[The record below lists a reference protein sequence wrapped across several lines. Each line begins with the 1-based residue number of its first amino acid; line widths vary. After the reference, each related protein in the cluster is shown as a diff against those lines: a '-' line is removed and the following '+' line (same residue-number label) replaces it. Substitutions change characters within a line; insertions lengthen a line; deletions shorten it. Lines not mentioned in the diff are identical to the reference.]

1 MSIMIGVLLALLAAI
16 TSAFCVI
23 LVRRNSANSNSF
35 NMSLIITSV
44 GLIVLWPMAIIF
56 MRQETINLEGAL
68 LFAASGFLSPGIV
81 RLFYYK
87 GLRKLGASTNS
98 AVFSIYP
105 LYSALL
111 AIVILSEILT
121 GQNWI
126 GIILIVFGVM
136 ALQYCSPTNGC
147 KEREGLKSWIFPIIG
162 GITIAIGSVI
172 SKYALNLSNAPIFG
186 VAIAYTFSLLPY
198 GLILLTSRQTRI
210 GLNLK
215 QDLRLFWIA
224 GIGQAISWTFT
235 YAAFQFD
242 QVATVNPIISS
253 EPIFVVIFGYF
264 LLRNIETVSKKV
276 AASIIITVLGVALVV
291 L

>member
-1 MSIMIGVLLALLAAI
+1 MIGVLLALLAAI
-16 TSAFCVI
+16 TSAFCVV

-44 GLIVLWPMAIIF
+44 GLIVLWPMAISF
-56 MRQETINLEGAL
+56 MGQETINLEGTL
-68 LFAASGFLSPGIV
+68 LFAVSGFLSPGIV

-111 AIVILSEILT
+111 AIVILSETLT

-126 GIILIVFGVM
+126 GIILIVCGVI
-136 ALQYCSPTNGC
+136 ALQYCSPAKGC
-147 KEREGLKSWIFPIIG
+147 KERDGLRNWIFPITG
-162 GITIAIGSVI
+162 GITIAIGSII

-198 GLILLTSRQTRI
+198 GIILLASKQTRI
-210 GLNLK
+210 ELNLK

-235 YAAFQFD
+235 YAAFHFD
-242 QVATVNPIISS
+242 QVAIANSIIST
-253 EPIFVVIFGYF
+253 EPIFVVMLGYF
-264 LLRNIETVSKKV
+264 LLRNIEDVSKKV
-276 AASIIITVLGVALVV
+276 AASIIITVLGVVFVV
-291 L
+291 I

>member
-1 MSIMIGVLLALLAAI
+1 MSVMIGGLLALLAAI
-16 TSAFCVI
+16 SSAFCVV

-44 GLIVLWPMAIIF
+44 GLIVLWPMAISF
-56 MRQETINLEGAL
+56 MGQETINLEGTL
-68 LFAASGFLSPGIV
+68 LFAVSGFLSPGIV

-87 GLRKLGASTNS
+87 GLRKLGAATNS

-111 AIVILSEILT
+111 AIVILSETLT

-126 GIILIVFGVM
+126 GIILIVCGVIV
-136 ALQYCSPTNGC
+136 LQYCSPANGC
-147 KEREGLKSWIFPIIG
+147 KERDGLRNWIFPIIG
-162 GITIAIGSVI
+162 GITIAIGSII

-186 VAIAYTFSLLPY
+186 VAVAYTFSLLPY
-198 GLILLTSRQTRI
+198 GIILLASKQTRI
-210 GLNLK
+210 ELNLK

-235 YAAFQFD
+235 YAAFHFD
-242 QVATVNPIISS
+242 QVAIANPIIST
-253 EPIFVVIFGYF
+253 EPIFVVMLGYF
-264 LLRNIETVSKKV
+264 LLRNIENVSKKV
-276 AASIIITVLGVALVV
+276 AASIIITVLGVVFVV

>member
-1 MSIMIGVLLALLAAI
+1 MIGVLLALLAAI

-56 MRQETINLEGAL
+56 MGQETINLEGVL
-68 LFAASGFLSPGIV
+68 LFAVSGFLSPGIV

-126 GIILIVFGVM
+126 GIILIIFGVM
-136 ALQYCSPTNGC
+136 TLQYCSPTNGC
-147 KEREGLKSWIFPIIG
+147 KEREGLRSWIFPIIG

-172 SKYALNLSNAPIFG
+172 SKFALNLSNAPIFG
-186 VAIAYTFSLLPY
+186 VAVAYTFSLLPY
-198 GLILLTSRQTRI
+198 GLILLASKQTRI

-276 AASIIITVLGVALVV
+276 AASIIITVLGVVFIV